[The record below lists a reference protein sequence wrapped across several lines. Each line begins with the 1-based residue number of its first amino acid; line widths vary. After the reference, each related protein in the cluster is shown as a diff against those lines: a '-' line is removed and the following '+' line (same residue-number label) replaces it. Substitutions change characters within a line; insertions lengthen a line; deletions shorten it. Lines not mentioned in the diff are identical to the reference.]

1 MNRFHSEIINT
12 DFPNTPEVVIR
23 SDMTSFRNNF
33 TVTLKWLQY
42 NHETYSIAIV
52 PEPLHTGIITNTSVQ
67 VVMLYNTQ
75 YNVKVTA
82 TLCGYR
88 NATNFTIH
96 YGE

>member
-1 MNRFHSEIINT
+1 MYS
-12 DFPNTPEVVIR
+12 
-23 SDMTSFRNNF
+23 
-33 TVTLKWLQY
+33 
-42 NHETYSIAIV
+42 HETYSIAIV

-67 VVMLYNTQ
+67 LGMLYNTQ

-82 TLCGYR
+82 TLCGHT